1 VVIQGSGALSN
12 SGGALQYA
20 FVLYWCGVRLGEAEQ
35 IEWSQVDLTMPCIR
49 LEEDQTKN
57 DQARIVPLPPVLIK
71 ILKAI
76 EPKTGRVFDA
86 TNLRTECGKACE
98 AVGLGKRV
106 KQTSESGN
114 IWYAYEGLI
123 VHDLR
128 RSAVRNLVNAEENVA
143 MNISGHKTASVFR
156 RYRIVS
162 PADVVEA
169 MQKVVAN
176 TLPPNKVA
184 KRPGQGAKRF
194 GDSLVTG
201 EHKLSVS
208 C

>member
-1 VVIQGSGALSN
+1 
-12 SGGALQYA
+12 
-20 FVLYWCGVRLGEAEQ
+20 
-35 IEWSQVDLTMPCIR
+35 M
-49 LEEDQTKN
+49 
-57 DQARIVPLPPVLIK
+57 PLPPVLIK

-86 TNLRTECGKACE
+86 TNLRAEWGDACE
-98 AVGLGKRV
+98 AFGLGKRV

-128 RSAVRNLVNAEENVA
+128 RSAVRNLVNAGVSENVA
-143 MNISGHKTASVFR
+143 MKVSGHKTASVFR
-156 RYRIVS
+156 NRIVS

-176 TLPPNKVA
+176 TVPPKKVA

-194 GDSLVTG
+194 GDILVTV

-208 C
+208 R